1 MRQYLKQTLIA
12 LLALT
17 FSATS
22 WAFTPFTIEDIRV
35 EGLQRIAAGTVFNYL
50 PLKVGDELT
59 PRSSADAIKAL
70 FKTGFFKDVRLEQEG
85 SVLLVS
91 VSERPAIADIS
102 IDGNKVIKTEDLK
115 EGLKGIGLAEGRV
128 LDRALLDKIEA
139 ELRRQY
145 LGMGRYGVDIETTIT
160 PLERNRSAVRI
171 QVREGESARIRQ
183 ITLIGNQAFESDEL
197 RDMFQL
203 QTGGWLSF
211 WTKNDRYSRQKLA
224 GDLEMLRS
232 WYLDRGFIN
241 YDIDSAQVSITPD
254 RQEIYITVNMSEGKR
269 YTLGEIKLDGNMVVP
284 EDELQEKIVITEGE
298 VFSRKE
304 IAKVNEG
311 LVDRL
316 GEDGYAFANINV
328 IPELDEESNIVNLT
342 FFVDPGNRVY
352 VDRINIVGNTKTQD
366 LVIRREMRQYE
377 GSRFS
382 NKEVER
388 SQTRLRKLGYF
399 EDVSV
404 ETVPVPGTTD
414 QVELN
419 YQVDEK
425 STGSMMLGMGYEAA
439 KGGMVFNTSL
449 TQDNFLGSGK
459 RVDFEFNNSDTET
472 AYGFGY
478 MDPYFTEDGVSL
490 GAGIHYRKRDSS
502 SAVSAYSYDLIS
514 ANFDLGLPTSEYER
528 LFVGF
533 EPQRMSNALC
543 DGANPLLDNN
553 GIVDSNDTECQKLV
567 KTEGSQSFSVLELN
581 TSWNRDSRN
590 SAVFPDEGSYQRFRA
605 ELGAPGGVEYFKINY
620 RHDLFYPIT
629 EDYTLLLKAD
639 MGVGDGYGDHSTLPF
654 FNRYYA
660 GGEGSIRGF
669 EGNSIGPVDNAGGA
683 VGGNIKG
690 VFNAEVILPIPL
702 LESVKSTRISGFVDM
717 GTVANNTSGLSDQLR
732 ASAGVTAKWLSPV
745 GPLTFSWAK
754 PLKKKSAD
762 KLEAF
767 QFRMGQM
774 F

>member
-425 STGSMMLGMGYEAA
+425 STGSMMLGMGYSQT
-439 KGGMVFNTSL
+439 GGMVFNTSL
-449 TQDNFLGSGK
+449 TQDNFMGSGK
-459 RVDFEFNNSDTET
+459 SVSGEFNNSKTET
-472 AYGFGY
+472 AYGLGY
-478 MDPYFTEDGVSL
+478 VDPYFTEDGVSL
-490 GAGIHYRKRDSS
+490 GVGGHYKKLDSS
-502 SAVSAYSYDLIS
+502 SAQSGYSYDLLS
-514 ANFDLGLPTSEYER
+514 GNFDLGLPTSEYER
-528 LFVGF
+528 LYVGF
-533 EPQRMSNALC
+533 EPQHMTNATCGNSSTNSEC
-543 DGANPLLDNN
+543 DTFLTAEGA
-553 GIVDSNDTECQKLV
+553 
-567 KTEGSQSFSVLELN
+567 SFSVFEFSS
-581 TSWNRDSRN
+581 SWNRDSRN

>member
-425 STGSMMLGMGYEAA
+425 STGSMMLGMGYSQT
-439 KGGMVFNTSL
+439 GGMAFNTSL
-449 TQDNFLGSGK
+449 TQDNFMGSGK
-459 RVDFEFNNSDTET
+459 SVSGEFNNSKTET
-472 AYGFGY
+472 AYGLGY
-478 MDPYFTEDGVSL
+478 VDPYFTEDGVSL
-490 GAGIHYRKRDSS
+490 GVGGHYKKLDSS
-502 SAVSAYSYDLIS
+502 SAQSGYSYDLLS
-514 ANFDLGLPTSEYER
+514 GNFDLGLPTSEYER
-528 LFVGF
+528 LYVGF
-533 EPQRMSNALC
+533 EPQHMTNATCGTSSTNSEC
-543 DGANPLLDNN
+543 DTFLTA
-553 GIVDSNDTECQKLV
+553 
-567 KTEGSQSFSVLELN
+567 EGTSFSVFEFSS
-581 TSWNRDSRN
+581 SWNRDSRN

>member
-425 STGSMMLGMGYEAA
+425 STGSMMLGMGYSQT
-439 KGGMVFNTSL
+439 GGMVFNTSL
-449 TQDNFLGSGK
+449 TQDNFMGSGK
-459 RVDFEFNNSDTET
+459 SVSGEFNNSKTET
-472 AYGFGY
+472 AYGLGY
-478 MDPYFTEDGVSL
+478 VDPYFTEDGVSL
-490 GAGIHYRKRDSS
+490 GVGGHYKKLDSS
-502 SAVSAYSYDLIS
+502 SAQSGYSYDLLS
-514 ANFDLGLPTSEYER
+514 GNFDLGLPTSEYER
-528 LFVGF
+528 LYVGF
-533 EPQRMSNALC
+533 EPQHMTNATCGTSSTNSEC
-543 DGANPLLDNN
+543 DTFLTA
-553 GIVDSNDTECQKLV
+553 
-567 KTEGSQSFSVLELN
+567 EGTSFSVFEFSS
-581 TSWNRDSRN
+581 SWNRDSRN

>member
-425 STGSMMLGMGYEAA
+425 STGSMMLGMGYSQT
-439 KGGMVFNTSL
+439 V
-449 TQDNFLGSGK
+449 
-459 RVDFEFNNSDTET
+459 VW
-472 AYGFGY
+472 
-478 MDPYFTEDGVSL
+478 
-490 GAGIHYRKRDSS
+490 SS
-502 SAVSAYSYDLIS
+502 IPA
-514 ANFDLGLPTSEYER
+514 
-528 LFVGF
+528 
-533 EPQRMSNALC
+533 
-543 DGANPLLDNN
+543 
-553 GIVDSNDTECQKLV
+553 
-567 KTEGSQSFSVLELN
+567 
-581 TSWNRDSRN
+581 
-590 SAVFPDEGSYQRFRA
+590 
-605 ELGAPGGVEYFKINY
+605 
-620 RHDLFYPIT
+620 
-629 EDYTLLLKAD
+629 LLKI
-639 MGVGDGYGDHSTLPF
+639 TL
-654 FNRYYA
+654 
-660 GGEGSIRGF
+660 
-669 EGNSIGPVDNAGGA
+669 
-683 VGGNIKG
+683 
-690 VFNAEVILPIPL
+690 
-702 LESVKSTRISGFVDM
+702 
-717 GTVANNTSGLSDQLR
+717 
-732 ASAGVTAKWLSPV
+732 W
-745 GPLTFSWAK
+745 
-754 PLKKKSAD
+754 
-762 KLEAF
+762 
-767 QFRMGQM
+767 GQVRV
-774 F
+774 

>member
-425 STGSMMLGMGYEAA
+425 STGSMMLGMGYSQT
-439 KGGMVFNTSL
+439 GGMVFNTSL
-449 TQDNFLGSGK
+449 TQDNFMGSGK
-459 RVDFEFNNSDTET
+459 SVSGEFNNSKTET
-472 AYGFGY
+472 AYGLGY
-478 MDPYFTEDGVSL
+478 VDPYFTEDGVSL
-490 GAGIHYRKRDSS
+490 GVGGHYKKLDSS
-502 SAVSAYSYDLIS
+502 SAQSGYSYDLLS
-514 ANFDLGLPTSEYER
+514 GNFDLGLPTSEYER
-528 LFVGF
+528 LYVGF
-533 EPQRMSNALC
+533 EPQHMTNATC
-543 DGANPLLDNN
+543 G
-553 GIVDSNDTECQKLV
+553 
-567 KTEGSQSFSVLELN
+567 
-581 TSWNRDSRN
+581 
-590 SAVFPDEGSYQRFRA
+590 
-605 ELGAPGGVEYFKINY
+605 
-620 RHDLFYPIT
+620 
-629 EDYTLLLKAD
+629 
-639 MGVGDGYGDHSTLPF
+639 
-654 FNRYYA
+654 
-660 GGEGSIRGF
+660 
-669 EGNSIGPVDNAGGA
+669 
-683 VGGNIKG
+683 
-690 VFNAEVILPIPL
+690 
-702 LESVKSTRISGFVDM
+702 
-717 GTVANNTSGLSDQLR
+717 
-732 ASAGVTAKWLSPV
+732 
-745 GPLTFSWAK
+745 
-754 PLKKKSAD
+754 
-762 KLEAF
+762 
-767 QFRMGQM
+767 
-774 F
+774 